1 MYYNLRGK
9 HVDEHMQYTFVAK
22 HVDEHMQYTFVAK
35 LASLLIHQGDL

>member
-22 HVDEHMQYTFVAK
+22 LV
-35 LASLLIHQGDL
+35 SLLIHQRDL